1 MRGKRSATGPAI
13 GTLLLAVLTIGLNAL
28 LSQRLV
34 LGEQALPPM
43 GGFLSPQEGFWRN
56 AEPKGEAPPASF
68 SLRGLSAPVEVAWDA
83 SGIPHLFAANDTDL
97 YRAQGWVVASQRLWQ
112 MDFIARAAAGRMSE
126 VIGAK
131 ALDFDRAQRRKGML
145 IGAEASTAALLQDKA
160 MAALL
165 NAYADGVNQYIASL
179 RPRDWPIEYKLLHH
193 APEAWSPFRSAL
205 IQQYMVESLSGHD
218 RDVEDTHALAQLGP
232 ELFALI
238 YPERP
243 PGVVPTV
250 PTDAP
255 WPFQPKTVPA
265 PLGYDSLSGFSI
277 DAFRSDPANGSNNW
291 AVHGS
296 RTRNGHALLA
306 NDTHLGL
313 NLPPIWFPLQLSAPG
328 HSAFGFT
335 LPGACGVVIGH
346 NERCAWGVTN
356 APRDTRDWYRIT
368 WQDARKLAYRHGDAW
383 LPVQW
388 RVETI
393 AVRGAGPVV
402 DSIRMT
408 VHGPVV
414 FDERFGAEPDRH
426 DLALRWLGHDASHTQ
441 RALVRMNRVRGH
453 ADYVEAL
460 RDFDTPAQNWVFASV
475 DDTIAMRVQGR
486 FPDKWPGQGR
496 FVLDGADTAHRWH
509 GLIPFAHTATQVN
522 PARGFVSS
530 ANQHSVDEGYPYW
543 FFNSHLEY
551 YRNRSINRALARPR
565 RFTAEDMMALQ
576 QSPYD
581 LRAAEGLD
589 ALLPLLDTAGLDH
602 HGLSALRL
610 LRAWDRNSC
619 FDGEEAALF
628 QLWFDSARAEFWRP
642 LAALRLTVGEP
653 TPYNT
658 IRILA
663 DSTLRATVERR
674 LGTDARSAVRKA
686 FAAMAQR
693 RAAEDAIAWRD
704 LNDARVT
711 HLARLAPFGRDRL
724 PIDGCGTCINA
735 QRGNHGPSQ
744 RLVVELS
751 APPKAWIQLP
761 GGVSG
766 NPGSARYDD
775 LLDEWATGQ
784 YREVLYLRDAA
795 DAHGRSSPLPIT
807 VLRP

>member
-1 MRGKRSATGPAI
+1 MRGKRSASGPAI

-56 AEPKGEAPPASF
+56 AEPAGASPPPSIT
-68 SLRGLSAPVEVAWDA
+68 LRGLSAPVQVAWDT

-112 MDFIARAAAGRMSE
+112 MDFIARAAAGRVSE

-131 ALDFDRAQRRKGML
+131 ALEFDRVQRRKGML

-165 NAYADGVNQYIASL
+165 NAYADGVNQHIASL
-179 RPRDWPIEYKLLHH
+179 RPRDWPIEYKLLDH
-193 APEAWSPFRSAL
+193 APEPWSPFRSAL

-255 WPFQPKTVPA
+255 WAFQAKAAPA
-265 PLGYDSLSGFSI
+265 PPNYDPLTGFAL
-277 DAFRSDPANGSNNW
+277 DHFRSDPANGSNNW

-296 RTRNGHALLA
+296 RTRQGHALLA

-313 NLPPIWFPLQLSAPG
+313 NLPPIWFPVQLSTPA
-328 HSAFGFT
+328 HRVFGFT

-368 WQDARKLAYRHGDAW
+368 WKDQSKRAYLHNGEW
-383 LPVQW
+383 LPVGW

-393 AVRGAGPVV
+393 AVRGDKAVV
-402 DSIRMT
+402 DSIRMSL
-408 VHGPVV
+408 HGPVV
-414 FDERFGAEPDRH
+414 FDERFGSETWRH

-453 ADYVEAL
+453 ADYVDAL

-486 FPDKWPGQGR
+486 FPNKWTGQGR
-496 FVLDGADTAHRWH
+496 FVLNGADTAHLWH
-509 GLIPFAHTATQVN
+509 GFIPFEHTATQVN

-530 ANQHSVDEGYPYW
+530 ANQHSVDERYPYW

-551 YRNRSINRALARPR
+551 YRNRSVNRALSENV
-565 RFTAEDMMALQ
+565 RFTPEDMMALQ
-576 QSPYD
+576 HSPYD

-589 ALLPLLDTAGLDH
+589 ALLPLMDT
-602 HGLSALRL
+602 SALDAEERQALQRL
-610 LRAWDRNSC
+610 RRWDRKSMHE
-619 FDGEEAALF
+619 GEEAALF

-642 LAALRLTVGEP
+642 LDALKDPVAEP

-663 DSTLRATVERR
+663 DSALRAMVERG
-674 LGTDARSAVRKA
+674 LGTDARAAVRKG
-686 FAAMAQR
+686 FAGMAQR
-693 RAAEDAIAWRD
+693 RSAEGSLTWRD
-704 LNDARVT
+704 LNDARIT
-711 HLARLAPFGRDRL
+711 HLARLAPFSRDRL
-724 PIDGCGTCINA
+724 PVDGCGTCINA

-744 RLVVELS
+744 RIVVELS
-751 APPKAWIQLP
+751 SPPKAWVQLP

-766 NPGSARYDD
+766 NPGSARYDN
-775 LLDEWATGQ
+775 LLDEWATSS
-784 YREVLYLRDAA
+784 YREVLFLRDAA
-795 DAHGRSSPLPIT
+795 DATGLSFPLPIT
-807 VLRP
+807 TLKP